1 MVNLFQRSLPISDE
15 EVSLV
20 NVISFFLDLPTK
32 KG

>member
-1 MVNLFQRSLPISDE
+1 MVNLFQRSLPKSDE

-20 NVISFFLDLPTK
+20 NVISFFLDPPTK